1 MRSFLWPGQAPGGVG
16 PSLQHAGAPACDA
29 PEVTPS
35 GRISCGARPHALLQ
49 GKTDSSTHHRSPR
62 RPGPCAAD
70 RVARDRHRSSVTRAR
85 AQGPSARTPGGREEL
100 GCTQRRDGGMARS
113 QRQGEGKEQ
122 GFSGW
127 APRGDG
133 DRKRGL
139 AKLAVVSRATRVSS
153 RSRPTSRRQGQG
165 ARTELTLHPPLSRRR
180 QLGATVA
187 PRRPAPRRRVRL
199 PSGPGAEPG
208 APGCSAPASEECVSI
223 TQPHCAD
230 ENPLEVSPR
239 SLTGCLRP
247 CESPQPNAMLM
258 NHRRSKS
265 TL

>member
-16 PSLQHAGAPACDA
+16 PSLQHTGAPACDA
-29 PEVTPS
+29 PEVTLS
-35 GRISCGARPHALLQ
+35 GRISCGAGPHALLQ
-49 GKTDSSTHHRSPR
+49 GENGFFDPPSVPPEAWALCPR
-62 RPGPCAAD
+62 QSGKRQ
-70 RVARDRHRSSVTRAR
+70 RRRSSVTRAR
-85 AQGPSARTPGGREEL
+85 AQGPSARTPGGRAEL
-100 GCTQRRDGGMARS
+100 GRTRRREGGTARS

-180 QLGATVA
+180 QLGATAA

-208 APGCSAPASEECVSI
+208 APGCSAPASEECV
-223 TQPHCAD
+223 CR
-230 ENPLEVSPR
+230 SP
-239 SLTGCLRP
+239 SLTVQMKIRWKFLLVP
-247 CESPQPNAMLM
+247 
-258 NHRRSKS
+258 
-265 TL
+265 